1 MVDIGGSDITS
12 PLLYFSEINS
22 SNEDNAEVYFRFFLR
37 ETQQSTAAF

>member
-1 MVDIGGSDITS
+1 MDIRGSDITS